1 MIARRFPAFQ
11 YADYRHLFL
20 YTFFTTASRWAL
32 MLARAWLVF
41 ELTDSSLAVGL
52 VTFAGMSQF
61 IVVGPVAG
69 VIADRFDRRG
79 LALAA
84 VFLMMSSSGGLAVLV
99 IAEVVAVWHVVLL
112 AVTYGMAMALAGPA
126 VQALT
131 PNLVPSEHLLN
142 AIALAGISQ
151 HGSRIAGPLLG
162 GILLATLGAGF
173 VFVASTL
180 ILIFALIHLLQIG
193 HRDDPTRRADEPG
206 LSTRVVLGD
215 IAGGFRHIRRD
226 SRLFAIIGCV
236 GFHCAFTMAYES
248 LLPRMADGLGGGSNT
263 FSAIVMGVGA
273 GAITGTLGVS
283 FIRRQAS
290 QGLVLAL
297 TGIGSGLAMVILG
310 TATIPAVAVLGGF
323 LAGSTQATYMTI
335 SHTLVQQV
343 IPDRLRGRVMSIFAM
358 LAAGFMAFMN
368 LGFGWLADTD
378 GIRPLM
384 LIPGIAWIV
393 LFALAAIFLT
403 EIRHVLRVGD
413 FRPRA
418 TVAVAP

>member
-1 MIARRFPAFQ
+1 MIAHRFPAFQ
-11 YADYRHLFL
+11 SADYHRLFL
-20 YTFFTTASRWAL
+20 YAFFTTASRWAL

-41 ELTDSSLAVGL
+41 ELTGSSLAVGL

-61 IVVGPVAG
+61 IIVGPVAG
-69 VIADRFDRRG
+69 VIADRFDRRH
-79 LALAA
+79 LALVA
-84 VFLMMSSSGGLAVLV
+84 VFLMMASSGGLAILV
-99 IAEVVAVWHVVLL
+99 IADVVAVWHVVLM

-131 PNLVPSEHLLN
+131 PNLVPPENLLN

-162 GILLATLGAGF
+162 GIVLATLGAGF

-180 ILIFALIHLLQIG
+180 ILIFALIQLLQIR
-193 HRDDPTRRADEPG
+193 HRDGPIRRADEPG

-248 LLPRMADGLGGGSNT
+248 LLPRLADSLGGGSNT

-273 GAITGTLGVS
+273 GAITGALGVS

-290 QGLVLAL
+290 QGLGLAL
-297 TGIGSGLAMVILG
+297 TGIGSGLAMVVLG

-323 LAGSTQATYMTI
+323 LAGSTQATYMII

-368 LGFGWLADTD
+368 LGFGWLADTV
-378 GIRPLM
+378 GVRPLM

-393 LFALAAIFLT
+393 LFALAAVFLT

-418 TVAVAP
+418 TAVAS